1 MTEDALLRLVYLSV
15 LGAAIVAG
23 VFAAYRGRMAT
34 GIQHALVWVLIILG
48 LVAVYGLREDLM
60 AALLPGMAVERQEGD
75 ALVLRRASDGHFH
88 LRAEVNGA
96 PVEFLVDTGASD
108 LVLSRRDAER
118 AGLDLESLNYTQR
131 AMTANGPVAIAPIRL
146 ERVEVAGIAAQDVPA
161 VVGSEGLFGSLM
173 GMSYLDRWSRVTV
186 EGDRMIL
193 EP

>member
-60 AALLPGMAVERQEGD
+60 AALQPGAAVERQGG
-75 ALVLRRASDGHFH
+75 ALVLRRAADGHFH
-88 LRAEVNGA
+88 LNAEVNGA

-108 LVLSRRDAER
+108 LVLSRRDARR
-118 AGLDLESLNYTQR
+118 AGIDPDEIAYTRR
-131 AMTANGPVAIAPIRL
+131 AMTANGQVSIAPVRL
-146 ERVEVAGIAAQDVPA
+146 DKVEISGIETRDVPA

-186 EGDRMIL
+186 EGDRMTL

>member
-1 MTEDALLRLVYLSV
+1 MNEDALLRLVYLSV

-48 LVAVYGLREDLM
+48 LVAVYGLREDLT
-60 AALLPGMAVERQEGD
+60 AALVPGTAVERKGD
-75 ALVLRRASDGHFH
+75 ALVLRRAADGHFH
-88 LRAEVNGA
+88 LNAEVNGA

-108 LVLSRRDAER
+108 LVLSRRDARR
-118 AGLDLESLNYTQR
+118 AGIDPDEIAYTRR
-131 AMTANGPVAIAPIRL
+131 AMTANGQVSIAPVRL
-146 ERVEVAGIAAQDVPA
+146 DSVEIAGIEARGVPA

-186 EGDRMIL
+186 EGDRMTL

>member
-15 LGAAIVAG
+15 LGAAILAG

-60 AALLPGMAVERQEGD
+60 AALLPGATVERQGD
-75 ALVLRRASDGHFH
+75 ALVLRRAADGHFH
-88 LRAEVNGA
+88 LNAEVNGA

-108 LVLSRRDAER
+108 LVLSRRDAQS
-118 AGLDLESLNYTQR
+118 AGIDPDEIAYTRR
-131 AMTANGPVAIAPIRL
+131 AMTANGQVSIAPVRL
-146 ERVEVAGIAAQDVPA
+146 ERVEIAGIEARDVPA

-186 EGDRMIL
+186 EGDRMTL